1 MFPPPGLD
9 RVRLESS
16 TSTMDGLLN
25 QSVQDFDESV
35 QDFDESVQDFD
46 DSEQARKR
54 DVWLLLLSFTTLS
67 WPGRLIYIKG
77 EGKMYVSCKR
87 LFVIEEAWILA
98 SEWIKVSKDEG
109 AKKLFVTD
117 RI

>member
-9 RVRLESS
+9 RIRLESS

-25 QSVQDFDESV
+25 QSV